1 MTKSTKSHL
10 RGLSPCLG
18 DANQRTACI
27 GSFPPLKKHPPRARV
42 SRASHAWQVRAAKDI
57 AKVGSFAALRGF
69 NHTTRAN
76 IAHEEAEQI
85 RARIACTPA
94 EKRGA
99 GVDIACALTGWSEM
113 FSFIAGRRFVV
124 EWWFCSH
131 KTGNFAHVEKRGKII
146 NNLWKS
152 LLKTLFYNGFRVL
165 LFQGGK
171 KAVFRNSYKNHRK
184 TRHFSLFPIK
194 RENLH

>member
-1 MTKSTKSHL
+1 MAS
-10 RGLSPCLG
+10 
-18 DANQRTACI
+18 ACGKGI
-27 GSFPPLKKHPPRARV
+27 K
-42 SRASHAWQVRAAKDI
+42 
-57 AKVGSFAALRGF
+57 AKVGSFAAPRNLS
-69 NHTTRAN
+69 HTTRAN